1 MTADV
6 FDIIVSIFDGA
17 LRSGFATLMAYAIPL
32 LGALAVIK
40 FYVTMAPVIASGAG
54 LGDALGACL
63 WTMIVI
69 GIYLYLLVN
78 LEALIDA
85 ALNTFITWGLAPAQ
99 GTFSL
104 GDFLLPSRLIRAAWT
119 ASTPIREFIQNM
131 GYGKAAPWNW
141 PTLFIFL
148 LSFLGI
154 FAGFALLAV
163 EVMIALIEFRY
174 AAMLSAVLVP
184 WGVLTQTAFFA
195 ELSVA
200 WVVGGLV
207 RMLIMAGLMGIT
219 ISLFDV
225 AKLVPGQDPGI
236 SEALIMAVMALV
248 FGGLS
253 LVIPKRASTVGARGM
268 ALALGA
274 GDVFMPFW
282 RYAPVAAG
290 AAIRGVSQLAS
301 RNGTGTPNGSG
312 PPTPRP
318 ATTSAGMRP

>member
-6 FDIIVSIFDGA
+6 LDIIVSIFDGA

-32 LGALAVIK
+32 LGALAVIR
-40 FYVTMAPVIASGAG
+40 FYVTMAPAVASGAG

-63 WTMIVI
+63 WSMIVI
-69 GIYLYLLVN
+69 GVYFYLLVN
-78 LEALIDA
+78 LEALTDA
-85 ALNTFITWGLAPAQ
+85 ALNTFVTWGLAPSG

-119 ASTPIREFIQNM
+119 ASTPIREFITRM
-131 GYGKAAPWNW
+131 GIGKAAPWNW
-141 PTLFIFL
+141 PTLLIFL

-154 FAGFALLAV
+154 FAGFAVLAV
-163 EVMIALIEFRY
+163 ELMIALIEFRY

-184 WGVLTQTAFFA
+184 WAVLTQTAFFG

-200 WVVGGLV
+200 WVVGGLI

-219 ISLFDV
+219 ITLFDV

-236 SEALIMAVMALV
+236 SEALIMAVVALV

-274 GDVFMPFW
+274 GEVFMPFW
-282 RYAPVAAG
+282 RYAPTVTG
-290 AAIRGVSQLAS
+290 SAIRGVSQLAS
-301 RNGTGTPNGSG
+301 RNGSGSSTSTPTSRPSTAGAG
-312 PPTPRP
+312 RTP
-318 ATTSAGMRP
+318 